1 MKTKNLKNLQ
11 KESSNYANY
20 EKLKD
25 PQMMATMMAAAV
37 VEVTAVAAAGSLQRS
52 LSAPISLLIHPH
64 SKKIFIQY

>member
-25 PQMMATMMAAAV
+25 RQMMATMKAAAV
-37 VEVTAVAAAGSLQRS
+37 VEVTAVAGAASLQRS
-52 LSAPISLLIHPH
+52 LSAPIGLLPPPPCRP
-64 SKKIFIQY
+64 

>member
-25 PQMMATMMAAAV
+25 RQMMATMMAAAV
-37 VEVTAVAAAGSLQRS
+37 VEVTAAVAGAASLQRS
-52 LSAPISLLIHPH
+52 PSAPIGLLPPPCRP
-64 SKKIFIQY
+64 